1 MSLAEMKSRTY
12 SYCEQMPSDD
22 DDFTILHTAFN
33 DLGYTDVIKGL
44 IRMGLLSPDQH
55 PALHSQVRKS
65 FKLNQDEH

>member
-12 SYCEQMPSDD
+12 SFCEHMPSDD
-22 DDFTILHTAFN
+22 DDFTILLHSTFN

-65 FKLNQDEH
+65 FKLNQR